1 MQAHGTAVGGM
12 GMAGDEF
19 ALDQGVDHADHIG
32 RLYAQCV
39 AQLLGGDARVV
50 GNERQHRKI
59 NRAQPIHRHALH
71 EFINDYQRRAAR
83 VVAHQCF

>member
-1 MQAHGTAVGGM
+1 MQAHGTAVSGM

-19 ALDQGVDHADHIG
+19 AFGQSVDHVDHIG

-50 GNERQHRKI
+50 GNE
-59 NRAQPIHRHALH
+59 
-71 EFINDYQRRAAR
+71 
-83 VVAHQCF
+83 